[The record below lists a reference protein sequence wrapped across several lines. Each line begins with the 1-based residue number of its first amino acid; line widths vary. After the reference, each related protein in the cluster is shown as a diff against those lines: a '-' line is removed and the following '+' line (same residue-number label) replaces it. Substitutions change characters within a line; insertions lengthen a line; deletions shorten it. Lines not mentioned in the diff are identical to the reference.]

1 MFAFNSRDEKIG
13 FICNTTNYFNYFTK
27 AMAEGFST
35 YEGKPNFQ
43 ELKRTTNRIIIISS

>member
-1 MFAFNSRDEKIG
+1 MFAFKPRDEKIG
-13 FICNTTNYFNYFTK
+13 FICNATNYFTK

-43 ELKRTTNRIIIISS
+43 ELKRTTNQIIIISP